1 MSLPPVMVVGEG
13 AGGQNTLLLPHHL
26 SWFLFSKQVVSS
38 VCRSLEA
45 DVSLLQEHTL
55 RRTPTLQGLRP
66 LRIAQK
72 STDVRSV
79 CLLCN
84 IIPFSSRSFSRQNMR
99 DFQPFEGIRPAFS
112 YSPGL
117 HEEGQAPGG
126 GGYSWEFLMEAC
138 RRFSKSWP
146 YFRPKKFSDLAFI
159 IHIRFQTWPPRNC
172 IMLERQQR
180 VFKSVLNSHIT
191 FSFLFIWNWNYQYVH
206 TLPHKLYPFSDRNGT
221 KTLPSTLW
229 GGKYLYGLYKRV
241 PSPRG
246 GGEGAQNG
254 W

>member
-1 MSLPPVMVVGEG
+1 MFDPCVYFAISSLSARV
-13 AGGQNTLLLPHHL
+13 
-26 SWFLFSKQVVSS
+26 
-38 VCRSLEA
+38 RSLGKICA
-45 DVSLLQEHTL
+45 T
-55 RRTPTLQGLRP
+55 
-66 LRIAQK
+66 
-72 STDVRSV
+72 
-79 CLLCN
+79 
-84 IIPFSSRSFSRQNMR
+84 FSRLR
-99 DFQPFEGIRPAFS
+99 EFALHFPTRLVCTKKDRPRR
-112 YSPGL
+112 
-117 HEEGQAPGG
+117 GG

-159 IHIRFQTWPPRNC
+159 IHTGFQTWPPRNC
-172 IMLERQQR
+172 IMLKRQQR

-229 GGKYLYGLYKRV
+229 GGKYLYCLYKRV

-246 GGEGAQNG
+246 GEGEGAQNG